1 MVRKILWTLILLMS
15 TTIAM
20 AEEPSQLPEPWRYYI
35 QDNDDDSWL
44 MLAMAE
50 DDQNKAISKMPE
62 REEEMIPY
70 RPRTFTGNKIHKYLG
85 IGSMVAALLS
95 AISPKEH
102 DGAHEYLAD
111 AAAGLGVGAVL
122 TGVVFHGE
130 EIELKNGFSDL
141 DNLHALLTTVGTLGY
156 ILAVDEGGESGHA
169 GLGAGGAISMLIGIK
184 MTW

>member
-1 MVRKILWTLILLMS
+1 MVIKILWTLILLMS

-20 AEEPSQLPEPWRYYI
+20 AEERSQLPEPWRYYI
-35 QDNDDDSWL
+35 QDNDDSWL

-50 DDQNKAISKMPE
+50 DDQDKAISTMTEP
-62 REEEMIPY
+62 EEEMIPY